1 MLQEFVNARGR
12 LLTAERHR
20 RSLSSSWRAMG
31 WLRRQ
36 VGAAHVRALARSW
49 ASVVAGSGGPSA
61 REFLAG
67 PAAEVVAALVEPD
80 GTGTATTRGSRVDAR
95 YAVGPT
101 LTDDGSP
108 FVRFG
113 RYHGVAGRDA
123 DELQDWLVALEAL
136 LAGRGTT
143 VERPVAAAV
152 RAGWAEGARE
162 RAAG

>member
-1 MLQEFVNARGR
+1 MR
-12 LLTAERHR
+12 
-20 RSLSSSWRAMG
+20 
-31 WLRRQ
+31 WLRRR

-49 ASVVAGSGGPSA
+49 AAVVAGSGGPSP

-67 PAAEVVAALVEPD
+67 PAVEVVAALVEPPAPRAST
-80 GTGTATTRGSRVDAR
+80 TGTPGTPAGGAAEIDLRFDRA
-95 YAVGPT
+95 
-101 LTDDGSP
+101 L
-108 FVRFG
+108 VRFG

-136 LAGRGTT
+136 LG
-143 VERPVAAAV
+143 ERSAAIERRAAAAV

>member
-1 MLQEFVNARGR
+1 MR
-12 LLTAERHR
+12 
-20 RSLSSSWRAMG
+20 

-36 VGAAHVRALARSW
+36 VGAAHVHALARSW
-49 ASVVAGSGGPSA
+49 ASVVAGSGGPAA

-67 PAAEVVAALVEPD
+67 PAVEVVAALVEPSD
-80 GTGTATTRGSRVDAR
+80 TSAAAPPGDAISRPPPGAAPPATADE
-95 YAVGPT
+95 
-101 LTDDGSP
+101 P

-123 DELQDWLVALEAL
+123 DELQDWLAALEAL

-143 VERPVAAAV
+143 VERRVASAV